1 MSGVI
6 PDDRVDAFER
16 VIWRASRGKAVLR
29 TAAEA
34 VELLDRDTN
43 TVVKKRA
50 FALFFLGNFLKK
62 KSSLM
67 AQSFCATEYEYVDRI
82 EYIVRMLL
90 LLSVHSFHSLAHLS
104 RSPLAPL
111 QRLDDCR
118 H

>member
-67 AQSFCATEYEYVDRI
+67 AQSFCATEYEYVG
-82 EYIVRMLL
+82 
-90 LLSVHSFHSLAHLS
+90 
-104 RSPLAPL
+104 
-111 QRLDDCR
+111 
-118 H
+118 